1 MDAQWYGLC
10 PQIGGLLMG
19 FDTAEGDGTVTEN
32 AAIRT
37 VVVDDLKLIRQGLR
51 LLLADEKVVEVVGE
65 ADNGLDAIAQVEQL
79 QPDVVLMDIEMPTL
93 NGVEATRRIC
103 DRFERV
109 KVLILSVDDDEE
121 YVAQA
126 LRHGAAGYLLK
137 NTPAD
142 EIAFAIQAVHK
153 GYMHLGPGIGQKVI
167 AQLPDPALH
176 APQRW
181 KKLTPREQEIL
192 QLIAQ
197 GANNREIAQ
206 RLCISEKT
214 VKNHVSSILHRLDL
228 RDRTQAAIF
237 ASNSKLAVNN

>member
-1 MDAQWYGLC
+1 MTSSTEE
-10 PQIGGLLMG
+10 M
-19 FDTAEGDGTVTEN
+19 TVEV
-32 AAIRT
+32 ASKGAIR
-37 VVVDDLKLIRQGLR
+37 VLVVDDLRLIRQGLQ
-51 LLLADEKVVEVVGE
+51 LLLADEKLVTIVGE
-65 ADNGLDAIAQVEQL
+65 ADNGRDAIAQVEQL
-79 QPDVVLMDIEMPTL
+79 QPDVVLMDIEMPEMD
-93 NGVEATRRIC
+93 GVEATRHIC
-103 DRFERV
+103 DRCDRV
-109 KVLILSVDDDEE
+109 KVLILSVDDDDE

-126 LRHGAAGYLLK
+126 LRYGAAGYLLK

-167 AQLPDPALH
+167 AQLPDPSLH
-176 APQRW
+176 APHRW
-181 KKLTPREQEIL
+181 EKLTPREQEIL
-192 QLIAQ
+192 QLIAK

-237 ASNSKLAVNN
+237 AHAANGDRANAEWLPIAQAQAN

>member
-1 MDAQWYGLC
+1 M
-10 PQIGGLLMG
+10 
-19 FDTAEGDGTVTEN
+19 TSSTEARNSAVAGN
-32 AAIRT
+32 AAIR
-37 VVVDDLKLIRQGLR
+37 VLVVDDLKLIRQGLQ
-51 LLLADEKVVEVVGE
+51 LLLADERLVAVVGE
-65 ADNGLDAIAQVEQL
+65 AVNGRSAIAQVEQL
-79 QPDVVLMDIEMPTL
+79 HPDVVLMDIEMPDMD
-93 NGVEATRRIC
+93 GVEATRHIC
-103 DRFERV
+103 DRFEHV
-109 KVLILSVDDDEE
+109 KVLILSVDDDDE

-126 LRHGAAGYLLK
+126 LRYGAAGYLLK

-176 APQRW
+176 APHRW

-192 QLIAQ
+192 QLIAR

-237 ASNSKLAVNN
+237 ANTAAIG